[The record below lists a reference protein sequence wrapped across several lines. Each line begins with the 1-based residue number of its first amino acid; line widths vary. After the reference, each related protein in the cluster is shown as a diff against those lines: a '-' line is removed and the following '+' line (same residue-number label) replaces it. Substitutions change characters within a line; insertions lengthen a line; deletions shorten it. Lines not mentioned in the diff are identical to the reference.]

1 MVTFGSFLGVEK
13 QSNQKGFARYRL
25 PSRAELNNSWSIAH
39 GGVLMTLLDIAL
51 GSAAYTMVDAQTE
64 GILTIDLQTQFL
76 APGIGT
82 LVGEGRV
89 VKAGKTII
97 FCEGEI
103 TNESGE
109 VIAKATGTFKVRRRK
124 NKVNIEQVEKT
135 GW

>member
-1 MVTFGSFLGVEK
+1 MLTFGSFLGVER
-13 QSNQKGFARYRL
+13 QSHTKGCVRYLL
-25 PSRAELNNSWSIAH
+25 PSRAEFNNSWSIAH

-51 GSAAYTMVDAQTE
+51 GSAAYTMVDAKTE

-76 APGIGT
+76 SPGRGALT
-82 LVGEGRV
+82 GEGRV
-89 VKAGKTII
+89 VKAGKTVI

-109 VIAKATGTFKVRRRK
+109 VIAKAIGTFKVRRRRK
-124 NKVNIEQVEKT
+124 KVDIEQVEQT

>member
-1 MVTFGSFLGVEK
+1 MVTFGSFLGVER
-13 QSNQKGFARYRL
+13 QSNNKGSARYRL
-25 PSRAELNNSWSIAH
+25 ASRAELNNSWSIAH

-64 GILTIDLQTQFL
+64 GVLTIDLQTQFL
-76 APGIGT
+76 SPGIGV
-82 LVGEGRV
+82 LIGEGRV
-89 VKAGKTII
+89 VKAGKVII

-109 VIAKATGTFKVRRRK
+109 IIAKATGTFKVRRRK
-124 NKVNIEQVEKT
+124 RKVDIEHAEKT